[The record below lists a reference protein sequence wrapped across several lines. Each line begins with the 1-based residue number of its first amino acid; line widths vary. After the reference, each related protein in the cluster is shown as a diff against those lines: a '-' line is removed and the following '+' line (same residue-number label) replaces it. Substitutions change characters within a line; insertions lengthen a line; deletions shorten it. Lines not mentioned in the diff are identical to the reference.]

1 MVLAIALS
9 FSLIA
14 CGSEP
19 QIDDDLPVIGGENKK
34 ADKEE
39 KPAEVVIGEP
49 VVSTETI
56 PGYKTT
62 EVTSM
67 PDYLYETAEIGSPWR
82 KVSKIA
88 SLGDTMYF
96 VSRTEDNSCI
106 LTSFDTINQ
115 VWNTIT
121 NIDTEDAVVGGIGG
135 MSVAE
140 NSIWILFGEGV
151 RSGETPTGKEGYY
164 LYHLNLESG
173 ESSIVP
179 LGFWSL
185 DKHYYIE
192 NIFALDD
199 ERAMICNGDFAWVVD
214 AEANVLQNP
223 DVHISGYRN
232 EHRVNGRIFVWADGI
247 CELNVGEMSLGEPV
261 ADGESLYD
269 SNAGHVLTSDSDSLY
284 ATDISTGNKEKLFDW
299 LDVVLSSDDIYGVK
313 GLENSQGDFY
323 YFTNRL
329 LKIEKA
335 MVPQKKPLILACF
348 GNSAEE
354 GYENTLRGLS
364 NNYGN
369 GYTIDRQLKDA
380 VIRFNNT
387 DPEYKIQIKPVV
399 FNSDAER
406 DRILIELASNSD
418 VDIIDTSILPE
429 SALGDGVLLDLLPY
443 IDADENISRDDFIPA
458 LLKAMC
464 KNGGLYEY
472 VPAYTM
478 LTVAMPE
485 SLYPG
490 KENWTPEALKELIKQ
505 NQNGRLPMG
514 RDILTYSF
522 AWAATAEFMDWDSGT
537 CRFDSP
543 EFTAWL
549 EILKMLPMENEDWS
563 DGMPK
568 GKKPFEI
575 THDFAGVFGSLIER
589 EIGEDYCVPGFP
601 GAEGSGSY
609 YIKMGTGIYMKR
621 MGDDCKL
628 LTCGNN
634 TRLGIMASGENVDGA
649 WRFMR
654 TFMKG
659 GRPKTLSQ
667 GIPTLK
673 ENFENS
679 IALEREM
686 AERFLKENPN
696 MKFFDEHDEKML
708 RELVEDTDKMAN
720 TDPALVNT
728 IISEMNA
735 YIDGKGTAADCA
747 AQIQSRVSIY
757 MAEHS

>member
-1 MVLAIALS
+1 MVLALALS

-49 VVSTETI
+49 VVSTETT

-67 PDYLYETAEIGSPWR
+67 PDYLCETAEIGSPWR
-82 KVSKIA
+82 RVSKIA

-96 VSRTEDNSCI
+96 VSSAEDDSCI

-121 NIDTEDAVVGGIGG
+121 NIDTEDAVVSGIGG
-135 MSVAE
+135 MSAAE
-140 NSIWILFGEGV
+140 NSIWILFREGI
-151 RSGETPTGKEGYY
+151 RSGETATGKEGYY
-164 LYHLNLESG
+164 LYHLNLASG

-179 LGFWSL
+179 LGFWSF
-185 DKHYYIE
+185 DKHYYLG
-192 NIFALDD
+192 NIIALDD
-199 ERAMICNGDFAWVVD
+199 ERAIISNENFTWVVD
-214 AEANVLQNP
+214 AGANVLKKP
-223 DVHISGYRN
+223 DIFIGGSDNHYRIN
-232 EHRVNGRIFVWADGI
+232 DRIFVWSDGI
-247 CELNVGEMSLGEPV
+247 RELNVEEMSLGESIT
-261 ADGESLYD
+261 DGVCFYD
-269 SNAGHVLTSDSDSLY
+269 SNMGYLLISDSDSLF
-284 ATDISTGNKEKLFDW
+284 ATDITTGNEEKLFDW
-299 LDVVLSSDDIYGVK
+299 IDVALSIDDMFGVR
-313 GLENSQGDFY
+313 GLENSQGDLY

-329 LKIEKA
+329 LKIEKT
-335 MVPQKKPLILACF
+335 MIPQKKPLILACF

-364 NNYGN
+364 SYHGN
-369 GYTIDRQLKDA
+369 EYNIDRQLKDA

-387 DPEYKIQIKPVV
+387 DPEYKIKIKPVV
-399 FNSDAER
+399 FSSDTER

-429 SALGDGVLLDLLPY
+429 GALDDSVLLDLLPY
-443 IDADENISRDDFIPA
+443 IDADENISREDFIPA

-464 KNGGLYEY
+464 KKGSLYEY
-472 VPAYTM
+472 IPRYTM
-478 LTVAMPE
+478 LTIAMPE
-485 SLYPG
+485 SSYPG

-514 RDILTYSF
+514 RDILTHSF

-537 CRFDSP
+537 CRFNSP

-568 GKKPFEI
+568 GKKSFELYY
-575 THDFAGVFGSLIER
+575 DFTGKMWEIE
-589 EIGEDYCVPGFP
+589 GQNYCVPGYP
-601 GAEGSGSY
+601 GAQGTGSY
-609 YIKMGTGIYMKR
+609 YMKLGSGIYYNSI
-621 MGDDCKL
+621 GGCEL
-628 LTCGNN
+628 STGGSSV
-634 TRLGIMASGENVDGA
+634 RLGIMASGENIDGA

-654 TFMKG
+654 TFIKG
-659 GRPKTLSQ
+659 GKAGNLRD
-667 GIPTLK
+667 GIPALK
-673 ENFENS
+673 ENFEKMITLQHEN
-679 IALEREM
+679 AKFNLEN
-686 AERFLKENPN
+686 NPT

-708 RELVEDTDKMAN
+708 RELVENTDKMAN